1 MDDTVFYMTLDFII
15 ISCKKTRNGYI
26 IEPLI
31 KDSEVSKDLMIKGHR
46 FYAIWDKRKTKWC
59 DKKRDVRRLVDEC
72 IRDYIK
78 ERGWDQEGA
87 PSLDIRW
94 ASIENNGFMKLF
106 ENYCRN
112 TADDNFIPLNS
123 KLVFKSD
130 PYVRENYSTFRLDY
144 DLVDE
149 PTPYYDKL
157 AHTLYSEEDLE
168 KIEWIIG
175 AVLAGDNARIQKF
188 LVLYGKPG
196 TGKSTMIDII
206 NELFKGYTSSFN
218 AADLGSST
226 KAFSLEPFRDNPVI
240 AYQHDGD
247 LSRIED
253 NTKLNS
259 IVSHEIQ
266 PINEKNKSIYQMRI
280 TSVLILGTNK
290 EVRISDAKSGLLR
303 RLLCARPTNKKLTT
317 REYRE
322 CKDKIKFELGAI
334 AHKCLKFYKDN
345 PYKYEDHI
353 DKEMFAGTNAFF
365 DFMSTYY
372 EQFLGDDE
380 MDGYTSGGVAWD
392 RYKKYYDDMGSRKEL
407 DKVAFQSE
415 LKNFFEDY
423 ILEGRILLKNGE
435 RKHVRSAYIGFKKEF
450 MYVDNHNGIR
460 PNAEKIGDNDA
471 QSHDSHADIFKGMP
485 DWLRLVDVSEDL
497 DAVKSNVF
505 NVYFEDVRA
514 QIAYR
519 DRNDDLKNTRP
530 KKAWDDWK
538 GKLKAIDTRRE
549 HFVLCQDKE
558 PSLIFLDFD
567 NVNPKTGEKDL
578 RRNLELAKQFPK
590 TYAETSRSGGGL
602 HLYYIYDGDPREL
615 SSLYDTG
622 IEIKVMT
629 GKQSLRRKLYLC
641 NNLPIARI
649 NSGLPLKEVK
659 KVLDEHQINDEKH
672 LRNKIKKALRR
683 GVHANTRPSI
693 DYIKMVLTEAYDSGM
708 KYDVSDLRQSV
719 MNFAAGS
726 TNQAEYC
733 MRVVLDLPF
742 CSEEPSTSEI
752 GGPNDGYSDEP
763 VAFFDCEVFPNLFI
777 VCYLVDDGDPNHL
790 DKKDVV
796 RLINP
801 SANDVPDLEHKYRLI
816 GFNNL
821 DYDNHILY
829 GRIQGYTNEEI
840 YRLSQAIITNQK
852 DAGFRE
858 SKSISYTD
866 VYDFSNTKQSLKKWE
881 IELGINHQEF
891 PLRWDEPVPEDMWEL
906 AADYC
911 SNDVVATKATFYYKD
926 IRADWEARQVLSKLS
941 GLDVNS
947 RTNNHS
953 ARIVFGKN
961 RNPQSSFNYPDLS
974 KEFPGYEFN
983 QFGIDKTRYNLGAD
997 GKPVATT
1004 GKSIFMGDDP
1014 SEGGYVY
1021 FETGIH
1027 YNVVLLDIASLHP
1040 STIEVLQLFG
1050 PEYTAR
1056 FSEIKN
1062 ARVAIKHKDW
1072 NAARGYLDGM
1082 LVPFLE
1088 GVESLDADQQQ
1099 ALSDSLSYAFK
1110 IVINAIYGCTSAP
1123 FPNPFKDP
1131 RNIDNVVA
1139 KRGALFM
1146 ILLKHEVQKRGFT
1159 VAHVK
1164 TDSIKIPNA
1173 TQEIIDFVM
1182 DFGKKYGYTFEHEAT
1197 YTKMCLV
1204 NKSVYIAKYDEYGE
1218 RTKGGRHAN
1227 QWTATGAEFKHPYI
1241 FKTLFSHEPIT
1252 FKDYCETKS
1261 ASGGGALYL
1270 DYNEKLTEELERELC
1285 SLKEE
1290 LDRAEKGKLD
1300 IRRAIKAKQE
1310 EIDSVHSLSFVGKC
1324 GLFTPVEPGV
1334 GGGYLLRVDGEKV
1347 QAVTG
1352 TKGYRWLE
1360 STAVKEKHLED
1371 RIDTGYFRTLI
1382 DNTRAHIGKYGDADE
1397 FIEDD

>member
-1 MDDTVFYMTLDFII
+1 MPDWLSVDVKQTSKGIVVTPRFL
-15 ISCKKTRNGYI
+15 CGKKKDILIKGGKFEGAWDEDKKAWFVDWNDVPDYI
-26 IEPLI
+26 DSEIVKVLTERGLKPEFCSEIAWAGKGNNKTMHEFRSYVETLI
-31 KDSEVSKDLMIKGHR
+31 KDNYV
-46 FYAIWDKRKTKWC
+46 
-59 DKKRDVRRLVDEC
+59 
-72 IRDYIK
+72 
-78 ERGWDQEGA
+78 
-87 PSLDIRW
+87 PLD
-94 ASIENNGFMKLF
+94 
-106 ENYCRN
+106 
-112 TADDNFIPLNS
+112 S
-123 KLVFKSD
+123 KLIFKSD
-130 PYVRENYSTFRLDY
+130 PYVRENYSTHRLPY
-144 DLVDE
+144 DIIE
-149 PTPYYDKL
+149 GPTPCFDKI
-157 AHTLYSEEDLE
+157 AETLYSKVERE
-168 KIEWIIG
+168 KWMWAIG
-175 AVLAGDNARIQKF
+175 SILAGDSPKIQKF
-188 LVLYGKPG
+188 FVFYGAPG
-196 TGKSTMIDII
+196 KGKSTVINII
-206 NELFKGYTSSFN
+206 EMLFEGYYSVFRSDALANKT
-218 AADLGSST
+218 DQ
-226 KAFSLEPFRDNPVI
+226 FSMSPFKNNPLVAI
-240 AYQHDGD
+240 EHEGN
-247 LSRIED
+247 LSRVTD

-259 IVSHEIQ
+259 IVSHEKMI
-266 PINEKNKSIYQMRI
+266 INEKQKQPYEMRMRTMLFIATNEPVDI
-280 TSVLILGTNK
+280 TNI
-290 EVRISDAKSGLLR
+290 RSGLTR
-303 RLLCARPTNKKLTT
+303 RLVDIFPTGNVLDEE
-317 REYRE
+317 EYYKCVE
-322 CKDKIKFELGAI
+322 GLPFELSGI
-334 AHKCLKFYKDN
+334 AYKCLQVYLNDKRKYSAYKPEKMMVATNDFYNFVLENTESFENEDYTLRKVA
-345 PYKYEDHI
+345 YE
-353 DKEMFAGTNAFF
+353 
-365 DFMSTYY
+365 
-372 EQFLGDDE
+372 
-380 MDGYTSGGVAWD
+380 
-392 RYKKYYDDMGSRKEL
+392 RYKKYCEESGVRYPLKITEFGLEL
-407 DKVAFQSE
+407 Q
-415 LKNFFEDY
+415 NFFEEFYNEYRD
-423 ILEGRILLKNGE
+423 ENKV
-435 RKHVRSAYIGFKKEF
+435 HRSFVYKGFKSNVFSQDK
-450 MYVDNHNGIR
+450 
-460 PNAEKIGDNDA
+460 ASEKQLKKLNK
-471 QSHDSHADIFKGMP
+471 ADIFDELP
-485 DWLRLVDVSEDL
+485 DWLRLE
-497 DAVKSNVF
+497 
-505 NVYFEDVRA
+505 RA
-514 QIAYR
+514 DPVTNKLNRALLKCKAQYATNGGEGGP
-519 DRNDDLKNTRP
+519 RNKWDDSKTLFSDIMSTQTHFVIPPKNLICIDFDLK
-530 KKAWDDWK
+530 DDGSK
-538 GKLKAIDTRRE
+538 SLELNLKAAA
-549 HFVLCQDKE
+549 
-558 PSLIFLDFD
+558 
-567 NVNPKTGEKDL
+567 N
-578 RRNLELAKQFPK
+578 FPK
-590 TYAETSRSGGGL
+590 TYAEVSKSGKGVHL
-602 HLYYIYDGDPREL
+602 HYIYDGDPDEL
-615 SSLYDTG
+615 SSLYNTD
-622 IEIKVMT
+622 IEIKVFS
-629 GKQSLRRKLYLC
+629 GKASLRRRLSLA
-641 NNLPIARI
+641 NNEDIAHI
-649 NSGLPLKEVK
+649 SSGLPLKEVK
-659 KVLDEHQINDEKH
+659 KKVLDDYRLQDEKH
-672 LRNKIKKALRR
+672 LRNAIKKALRKE
-683 GVHANTRPSI
+683 VHANTRPSI
-693 DYIKMVLTEAYDSGM
+693 DYIKMLLETAFESGLT
-708 KYDVSDLRQSV
+708 YDVSDMRQSV
-719 MNFAAGS
+719 MNFAASS

-733 MRVVLDLPF
+733 MSVVLDLPF
-742 CSEEPSTSEI
+742 CSEEVTTSDS

-763 VAFFDCEVFPNLFI
+763 IAFFDCEVFPNLFI
-777 VCYLVDDGDPNHL
+777 VCYLVDDGNPDHL

-801 SANDVPDLEHKYRLI
+801 SANDISDLTHKYRLI

-829 GRIQGYTNEEI
+829 GRILGYSNEGI
-840 YRLSQAIITNQK
+840 YKLSQAIINDQK

-858 SKSISYTD
+858 SKGISFTD

-891 PLRWDEPVPEDMWEL
+891 PLRWDESVPEDMWEL

-941 GLDVNS
+941 GLDVND

-1123 FPNPFKDP
+1123 FANPFKDP

-1270 DYNEKLTEELERELC
+1270 DYNEKLTEELERELY

-1290 LDRAEKGKLD
+1290 LDQAEKGKLD

-1310 EIDSVHSLSFVGKC
+1310 EIDSIHSLSFVGKC

-1334 GGGYLLRVDGEKV
+1334 GGGYLLRVAGEKV

-1360 STAVKEKHLED
+1360 STAVKERHLED
-1371 RIDTGYFRTLI
+1371 RIDIGYFRTLI
-1382 DNTRAHIGKYGDADE
+1382 DNTRAHIGKYGDANE

>member
-1 MDDTVFYMTLDFII
+1 MTL
-15 ISCKKTRNGYI
+15 
-26 IEPLI
+26 E
-31 KDSEVSKDLMIKGHR
+31 
-46 FYAIWDKRKTKWC
+46 
-59 DKKRDVRRLVDEC
+59 
-72 IRDYIK
+72 
-78 ERGWDQEGA
+78 
-87 PSLDIRW
+87 
-94 ASIENNGFMKLF
+94 
-106 ENYCRN
+106 
-112 TADDNFIPLNS
+112 TA
-123 KLVFKSD
+123 
-130 PYVRENYSTFRLDY
+130 
-144 DLVDE
+144 
-149 PTPYYDKL
+149 
-157 AHTLYSEEDLE
+157 
-168 KIEWIIG
+168 
-175 AVLAGDNARIQKF
+175 
-188 LVLYGKPG
+188 
-196 TGKSTMIDII
+196 
-206 NELFKGYTSSFN
+206 
-218 AADLGSST
+218 
-226 KAFSLEPFRDNPVI
+226 
-240 AYQHDGD
+240 
-247 LSRIED
+247 
-253 NTKLNS
+253 
-259 IVSHEIQ
+259 
-266 PINEKNKSIYQMRI
+266 
-280 TSVLILGTNK
+280 
-290 EVRISDAKSGLLR
+290 
-303 RLLCARPTNKKLTT
+303 
-317 REYRE
+317 
-322 CKDKIKFELGAI
+322 
-334 AHKCLKFYKDN
+334 
-345 PYKYEDHI
+345 YE
-353 DKEMFAGTNAFF
+353 
-365 DFMSTYY
+365 
-372 EQFLGDDE
+372 
-380 MDGYTSGGVAWD
+380 
-392 RYKKYYDDMGSRKEL
+392 
-407 DKVAFQSE
+407 
-415 LKNFFEDY
+415 
-423 ILEGRILLKNGE
+423 
-435 RKHVRSAYIGFKKEF
+435 
-450 MYVDNHNGIR
+450 
-460 PNAEKIGDNDA
+460 
-471 QSHDSHADIFKGMP
+471 
-485 DWLRLVDVSEDL
+485 
-497 DAVKSNVF
+497 
-505 NVYFEDVRA
+505 
-514 QIAYR
+514 
-519 DRNDDLKNTRP
+519 
-530 KKAWDDWK
+530 
-538 GKLKAIDTRRE
+538 
-549 HFVLCQDKE
+549 
-558 PSLIFLDFD
+558 
-567 NVNPKTGEKDL
+567 
-578 RRNLELAKQFPK
+578 
-590 TYAETSRSGGGL
+590 
-602 HLYYIYDGDPREL
+602 
-615 SSLYDTG
+615 
-622 IEIKVMT
+622 
-629 GKQSLRRKLYLC
+629 
-641 NNLPIARI
+641 
-649 NSGLPLKEVK
+649 
-659 KVLDEHQINDEKH
+659 
-672 LRNKIKKALRR
+672 
-683 GVHANTRPSI
+683 
-693 DYIKMVLTEAYDSGM
+693 SGM
-708 KYDVSDLRQSV
+708 KYDVRDMRQAV
-719 MNFAAGS
+719 MNFASMS

-733 MRVVLDLPF
+733 MNVVMDLPF
-742 CSEEPSTSEI
+742 CSDEPSEDVQTS
-752 GGPNDGYSDEP
+752 GYLEKP
-763 VAFFDCEVFPNLFI
+763 IVFFDCEVFPNLFI
-777 VCYLVDDGDPNHL
+777 VCYLVDDGDPEHL
-790 DKKDVV
+790 DKNDVI

-801 SANDVPDLEHKYRLI
+801 SANDISDLTHKYRLI

-829 GRIQGYTNEEI
+829 GRILGYSNERI
-840 YRLSQAIITNQK
+840 YKLSQAIINNQK
-852 DAGFRE
+852 DAGFRA
-858 SKSISYTD
+858 SKEISFTD

-941 GLDVNS
+941 GLDVND

-983 QFGIDKTRYNLGAD
+983 QFGIDKTRYNLGTD
-997 GKPVATT
+997 GKTVATT

-1123 FPNPFKDP
+1123 FANPFKDP

-1270 DYNEKLTEELERELC
+1270 DYNEKLTEELERELY

-1310 EIDSVHSLSFVGKC
+1310 EIDSIHSLSFVGKC

-1334 GGGYLLRVDGEKV
+1334 GGGYLLRIAGDKV

-1371 RIDTGYFRTLI
+1371 RIDIGYFRTLI
-1382 DNTRAHIGKYGDADE
+1382 DNTRAHIGKYGDANE